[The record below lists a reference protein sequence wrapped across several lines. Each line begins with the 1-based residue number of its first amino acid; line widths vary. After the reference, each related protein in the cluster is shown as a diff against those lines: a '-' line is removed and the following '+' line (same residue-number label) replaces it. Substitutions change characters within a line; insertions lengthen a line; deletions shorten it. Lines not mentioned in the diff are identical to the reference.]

1 MIHPNETASR
11 PADER
16 LATYV
21 KVLAVKTKVNALYY
35 DLLLF
40 RRAVCF
46 GFNANRQSANSRR
59 RRQAIYGGGLSM
71 ASHPIPWRVHG
82 IGEVLAFA
90 RSVGFFNVNA
100 AQPHR
105 A

>member
-1 MIHPNETASR
+1 MTLGNMREGPRRENQGQCA
-11 PADER
+11 
-16 LATYV
+16 YGV
-21 KVLAVKTKVNALYY
+21 
-35 DLLLF
+35 LLF

-59 RRQAIYGGGLSM
+59 RRQAVYGGGLSM
-71 ASHPIPWRVHG
+71 ASHPVPWRVYG

-90 RSVGFFNVNA
+90 RSMGFFNVNA
-100 AQPHR
+100 ARPHR